1 MNNEDLY
8 RQMVEQER
16 EDDLRYQQSLAAKNV
31 KVARRE
37 PDAMKAIARYNRD
50 FKPVFEARQRVRN
63 GRGPTGNPIKDAWLK
78 MTGQIK
84 LPEAAPE
91 EIIAPNNGFALSGK
105 TIAEVQ
111 KEIADNP
118 DKYADLRRA
127 APKVSPV
134 AAERKK
140 SSDLH
145 RE

>member
-84 LPEAAPE
+84 LPVQHVLTLGFGRGHAQHLYAA
-91 EIIAPNNGFALSGK
+91 AHRLLVAVTGFVKHL
-105 TIAEVQ
+105 
-111 KEIADNP
+111 
-118 DKYADLRRA
+118 
-127 APKVSPV
+127 
-134 AAERKK
+134 
-140 SSDLH
+140 
-145 RE
+145 